1 MCDRLMIVAL
11 AVFLAGCTRGPQEDL
26 RPFVAAAGYYALMES
41 QATPTPAPPAPKP
54 GPRTCEN
61 CNGLGY
67 LTDGTVR
74 TVCPVCRGNKVT
86 SGAAQCQ
93 SGTCRSVLTGR

>member
-1 MCDRLMIVAL
+1 MCKRLLSVCFVA
-11 AVFLAGCTRGPQEDL
+11 LAGCTAASKEDL
-26 RPFVAAAGYYALMES
+26 RPFVAASGYYAIMES
-41 QATPTPAPPAPKP
+41 QATPTPAPAPKP

-74 TVCPVCRGNKVT
+74 SICPVCKGNKIVT
-86 SGAAQCQ
+86 GESQCQ
-93 SGTCRSVLTGR
+93 SGTCRSVITVR

>member
-1 MCDRLMIVAL
+1 MCRVAVI
-11 AVFLAGCTRGPQEDL
+11 AVMLLAGCKSTAKEDL
-26 RPFVAAAGYYALMES
+26 RPFVAVSGFYSVMGQDGPS
-41 QATPTPAPPAPKP
+41 PAPNGKC
-54 GPRTCEN
+54 TN

-74 TVCPVCRGNKVT
+74 TLCPLCRGNKTT

-93 SGTCRSVLTGR
+93 SGTCRLTGR

>member
-1 MCDRLMIVAL
+1 MCKRMLVAC
-11 AVFLAGCTRGPQEDL
+11 VVVLAGCTAASKEDL
-26 RPFVAAAGYYALMES
+26 RPFVAASGYYAIMES

-54 GPRTCEN
+54 GPRKCDN

-74 TVCPVCRGNKVT
+74 SLCPVCKGNKVI
-86 SGAAQCQ
+86 SGAEPCQ
-93 SGTCRSVLTGR
+93 SGTCRSVITGR

>member
-41 QATPTPAPPAPKP
+41 QAPKP

-74 TVCPVCRGNKVT
+74 TVCPVCKGNKVT
-86 SGAAQCQ
+86 SGAVQCQ

>member
-11 AVFLAGCTRGPQEDL
+11 AAILAGCTRSTQEDL
-26 RPFVAAAGYYALMES
+26 RPFVAAAGYYAIMES
-41 QATPTPAPPAPKP
+41 QATPTPAPKP

-61 CNGLGY
+61 CRGLGY

-74 TVCPVCRGNKVT
+74 SVCPVCKGNKVI
-86 SGAAQCQ
+86 SGEVQCQ